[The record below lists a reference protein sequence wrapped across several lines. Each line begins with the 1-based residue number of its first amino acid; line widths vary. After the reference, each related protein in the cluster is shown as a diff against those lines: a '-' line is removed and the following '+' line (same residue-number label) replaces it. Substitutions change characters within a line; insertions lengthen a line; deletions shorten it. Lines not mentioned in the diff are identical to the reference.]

1 MYAKSTCRLLVTNVE
16 ARRRERTK
24 QNAGREISTKQGFLN
39 KNVRGFQYKPRENWF
54 SFGKVRKRCFLCF
67 CKETLVFARLTF
79 ACATHTSYV
88 IRQKD
93 SLSWTFVRQLME
105 VTQNYLYRYK
115 YVYIYILFFFTKTH
129 RFATGLYSLPWS
141 RVRHV
146 LI

>member
-1 MYAKSTCRLLVTNVE
+1 MYAQSTCRLLVTNVE

-39 KNVRGFQYKPRENWF
+39 KNVRGFWYKPRENWV

-67 CKETLVFARLTF
+67 CKETLVFARLTC

-88 IRQKD
+88 ILQKG
-93 SLSWTFVRQLME
+93 SLSWTRVRQLME

-115 YVYIYILFFFTKTH
+115 YVYIYFIFLQK
-129 RFATGLYSLPWS
+129 RIDSLQAFIHSPGAVWDMF
-141 RVRHV
+141 
-146 LI
+146 

>member
-1 MYAKSTCRLLVTNVE
+1 MYAQSTCRLLVMNVE

-39 KNVRGFQYKPRENWF
+39 KNVRGFRYKPRENWF
-54 SFGKVRKRCFLCF
+54 SFAKVRKRCFLCF
-67 CKETLVFARLTF
+67 CKETLVFSRLTF

-88 IRQKD
+88 IRQKG

-105 VTQNYLYRYK
+105 ITQNYLYRYK
-115 YVYIYILFFFTKTH
+115 YVYIYIYFFFSKTH

-146 LI
+146 LT